1 MMQKDELEQ
10 LLQQVRDKRGYLLPH
25 HGLMAVSMPRM
36 LEAYDELYTTL
47 ALTQRQLSRHDHEF
61 VWMGVLIAMDEI
73 LGTHHLKRFHD
84 AAGTDDELAAALAIT
99 AFAKGCDAYQFVDNH
114 WLAHLPAFSPRAR
127 YLSSF
132 QQVAG
137 NTPLSLA
144 HLTACAVHTCT
155 GNWAALRWQIVAAYA
170 DGVDELDLAEALSL
184 AMFPGSVPN
193 YVEAA
198 GVWRELIVAGEVQA
212 SELFI
217 SWARLSGQGGYDE
230 ASGLTGKQP

>member
-1 MMQKDELEQ
+1 MQQDELEQ
-10 LLQQVRDKRGYLLPH
+10 FLQQVREKRGYLLPH

-36 LEAYDELYTTL
+36 LEAYDALYTTL
-47 ALTQRQLSRHDHEF
+47 ALTPRQLSRHDHEF
-61 VWMGVLIAMDEI
+61 VWMGVLIVMDEV
-73 LGTHHLKRFHD
+73 LGTHHLKRFRD

-99 AFAKGCDAYQFVDNH
+99 ALAKGCDAYNFVDDH
-114 WLAHLPAFSPRAR
+114 WLPHLPGFAPRER
-127 YLSSF
+127 YLNTF
-132 QQVAG
+132 RLLAG
-137 NTPLSLA
+137 STPLPLA

-170 DGVDELDLAEALSL
+170 DGIDELELAEALSL

-198 GVWRELIVAGEVQA
+198 GVWRELIASGEVQA
-212 SELFI
+212 SELFT

-230 ASGLTGKQP
+230 ASGVAGADS